1 MTSVF
6 EAGQRR
12 VDPPIPQIR
21 ITGNPTPETSGTK
34 SARQPDTNVSGD
46 AVDHDPQ
53 TRTYVEIGG
62 KRFEIRSETK

>member
-34 SARQPDTNVSGD
+34 
-46 AVDHDPQ
+46 
-53 TRTYVEIGG
+53 
-62 KRFEIRSETK
+62 